1 VILNSGLDTAC
12 TTGSLAGTGTA
23 PNEAWP
29 HFCSFVQ
36 YAAFGTGSAAPSA
49 TDTALGGQVGARSNS
64 RGGFSNSI
72 GSGADDDADTIW
84 YEATFTRVFAISGNV
99 NATEWGLAP
108 AATGNLS
115 VRELF
120 RADPLDNGSS
130 PIALTLESGDELQL
144 VVTFRVEAT
153 WEYASKS
160 FTLTGVGTV
169 TGNASFSA
177 GGSSTLGNIRN
188 ALSMGW
194 PGETSAVFASS
205 FDVRVFLS
213 SQAAISKAADMSG
226 SGAVAS
232 TGSHSSYTP
241 GNFYRDLS
249 VTFGTSEGNGTVYAL
264 VKGSSTGI
272 GYRFILTDPV
282 SFVKASTHKL
292 TLTMRRSIARL

>member
-1 VILNSGLDTAC
+1 MILNSGLDAAC
-12 TTGSLAGTGTA
+12 TATSAAGTGSA
-23 PNEAWP
+23 NAEAWP
-29 HFCSFVQ
+29 YFCSFIQ
-36 YAAFGTGSAAPSA
+36 YAAFGTGSSAPSA
-49 TDTALGGQVGARSNS
+49 TDTTLGSQSGSRSNS
-64 RGGFSNSI
+64 RGGFSNAI
-72 GSGADDDADTIW
+72 DAGADDSVDILW
-84 YEATFTRVFAISGNV
+84 FEATFTRVFAISGNV

-120 RADPLDNGSS
+120 RTDPNDNSSS
-130 PIALTLESGDELQL
+130 PITLTLESGDELQL
-144 VVTFRVEAT
+144 VVTLRVEAT

-169 TGNASFSA
+169 TGDASFSA
-177 GGSSTLGNIRN
+177 GASPSLSDIRN
-188 ALSMGW
+188 ALRQGW
-194 PGETSAVFASS
+194 PGETGTISNNS

-226 SGAVAS
+226 SDAVAA
-232 TGSHSSYTP
+232 TGSHDSYTP
-241 GNFYRDLS
+241 GNFWRDLS

-264 VKGSSTGI
+264 VKGNAKGV

-292 TLTMRRSIARL
+292 TLTVRRSIARL